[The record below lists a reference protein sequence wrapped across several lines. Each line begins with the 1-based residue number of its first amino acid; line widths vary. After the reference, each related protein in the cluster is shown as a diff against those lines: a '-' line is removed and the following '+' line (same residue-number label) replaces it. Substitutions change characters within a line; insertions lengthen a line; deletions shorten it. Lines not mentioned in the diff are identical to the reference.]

1 MRQGEALLAPAGVLV
16 GDKRPW
22 QTFDWPAEQ
31 RRGIFRSW
39 GQYFHNAR
47 MNTAAQKYFD
57 KCIDEGENGGKAN
70 RDDYLALYMRSKFNR
85 SVARTQEAYEDSQH
99 AARVVGPNDAGI
111 NMELADTVYDLNRFE
126 DNKRMLHDF
135 VRKYVGTSV
144 KPFEHR
150 LNIVNENFNDCM
162 GDDSLGTF
170 LMENSSKLGGCFEQ
184 MRREKLPPDLR
195 PRWKIL
201 KELNECDVQ
210 SVYDKEEKMLSPL
223 EMARRKRK
231 TKNFYQNYL
240 NRAWTDIFFLKTLRH
255 NPNLLLDRYI
265 GSSAQRGEY
274 LNKSFERVKKF
285 TKMLHSR
292 SPMYNELHQR
302 RGNPHVQSQLH
313 ESNLFR
319 VQYQTRRNMHS
330 ILRTIRVLRQR
341 EDSKRLRRFVEE
353 VMGDYVAIKTNR
365 IMPWKIEF
373 MNEVYNQLALSLCED
388 FRLPPTKVTPYDKN
402 AMCLL
407 LNIPII
413 KPLDQQE
420 FVFGD
425 RSTYTYPDGVYTA
438 EQKVSTK
445 RSINH
450 LERRLFFATLPIE
463 RTYLL
468 HELADRHIQQNHFV
482 QCLSYAQKAIEE
494 AVRCNSKIW
503 QFLSTMQMAKSHAI
517 LHKYERQTEVL
528 DAAYDLAKQLKSAKL
543 CTFIELCRMLNKDY
557 ITLRKM
563 SQLVASK
570 RLRYKISNRSS
581 ALSSTQHSSPTSS
594 ISMIQRQN
602 INAWSP

>member
-1 MRQGEALLAPAGVLV
+1 MRQAESFLPPAGVLA

-22 QTFDWPAEQ
+22 ETFDWPAER
-31 RRGIFRSW
+31 RRGIYRSW
-39 GQYFHNAR
+39 GQYFRNAR

-57 KCIDEGENGGKAN
+57 KCIDEDGNGGLSKG
-70 RDDYLALYMRSKFNR
+70 DDYLALYLRSKFNR

-99 AARVVGPNDAGI
+99 AARVAGPNDAGI
-111 NMELADTVYDLNRFE
+111 NTELADTVYDLNRFE

-144 KPFEHR
+144 KPLEHR
-150 LNIVNENFNDCM
+150 LRIVNENFDDCM

-170 LMENSSKLGGCFEQ
+170 LMENSAQLGGCFEQ
-184 MRREKLPPDLR
+184 ISREKSPPDLR

-210 SVYDKEEKMLSPL
+210 SVCDKEEKLLSPL

-231 TKNFYQNYL
+231 TKIFYQNYL
-240 NRAWTDIFFLKTLRH
+240 NRAWTDIFFLKTLRQ
-255 NPNLLLDRYI
+255 NPNLLLDRYF
-265 GSSAQRGEY
+265 GSPTKRGEY
-274 LNKSFERVKKF
+274 LNRSFERVKKF

-302 RGNPHVQSQLH
+302 RGNPRMKSQLH
-313 ESNLFR
+313 ESR
-319 VQYQTRRNMHS
+319 
-330 ILRTIRVLRQR
+330 
-341 EDSKRLRRFVEE
+341 
-353 VMGDYVAIKTNR
+353 
-365 IMPWKIEF
+365 
-373 MNEVYNQLALSLCED
+373 
-388 FRLPPTKVTPYDKN
+388 
-402 AMCLL
+402 
-407 LNIPII
+407 
-413 KPLDQQE
+413 
-420 FVFGD
+420 
-425 RSTYTYPDGVYTA
+425 
-438 EQKVSTK
+438 

-450 LERRLFFATLPIE
+450 LERRLVFATLPIE

-468 HELADRHIQQNHFV
+468 HELADRHVQQNHFV

-494 AVRCNSKIW
+494 AEHCNSKIW

-528 DAAYDLAKQLKSAKL
+528 DAAYDLAKELKSPKL

-570 RLRYKISNRSS
+570 RLRYKMSNRSS
-581 ALSSTQHSSPTSS
+581 GLSSSQHSSPSNAS
-594 ISMIQRQN
+594 IVVQN
-602 INAWSP
+602 IMA

>member
-1 MRQGEALLAPAGVLV
+1 MRQAESFLPPAGVLA

-22 QTFDWPAEQ
+22 ETFDWPAER
-31 RRGIFRSW
+31 RRGIYRSW
-39 GQYFHNAR
+39 GQYFRNAR

-57 KCIDEGENGGKAN
+57 KCIDEDGNGGLSKG
-70 RDDYLALYMRSKFNR
+70 DDYLALYLRSKFNR

-99 AARVVGPNDAGI
+99 AARVAGPNDAGI
-111 NMELADTVYDLNRFE
+111 NTELADTVYDLNRFE

-144 KPFEHR
+144 KPLEHR
-150 LNIVNENFNDCM
+150 LRIVNENFDDCM

-170 LMENSSKLGGCFEQ
+170 LMENSAQLGGCFEQ
-184 MRREKLPPDLR
+184 ISREKSPPDLR

-210 SVYDKEEKMLSPL
+210 SVCDKEEKLLSPL

-231 TKNFYQNYL
+231 TKIFYQNYL
-240 NRAWTDIFFLKTLRH
+240 NRAWTDIFFLKTLRQ
-255 NPNLLLDRYI
+255 NPNLLLDRYF
-265 GSSAQRGEY
+265 GSPTKRGEY
-274 LNKSFERVKKF
+274 LNRSFERVKKF

-302 RGNPHVQSQLH
+302 RGNPRMKSQLH
-313 ESNLFR
+313 ESSLYR

-330 ILRTIRVLRQR
+330 ILRTIRVLRQQ

-353 VMGDYVAIKTNR
+353 VMGDYVAIKTTR

-373 MNEVYNQLALSLCED
+373 MNEVYNHLALSLCEE

-407 LNIPII
+407 LNIPIV
-413 KPLDQQE
+413 KPLDHQE

-425 RSTYTYPDGVYTA
+425 RSTYAYSDGVYTA

-450 LERRLFFATLPIE
+450 LERRLVFATLPIE

-468 HELADRHIQQNHFV
+468 HELADRHVQQNHFV

-494 AVRCNSKIW
+494 AEHCNSKIW

-528 DAAYDLAKQLKSAKL
+528 DAAYDLAKELKSPKL

-570 RLRYKISNRSS
+570 RLRYKMSNRSS
-581 ALSSTQHSSPTSS
+581 GLSSSQHSSPSNAS
-594 ISMIQRQN
+594 IVVQN
-602 INAWSP
+602 IMA